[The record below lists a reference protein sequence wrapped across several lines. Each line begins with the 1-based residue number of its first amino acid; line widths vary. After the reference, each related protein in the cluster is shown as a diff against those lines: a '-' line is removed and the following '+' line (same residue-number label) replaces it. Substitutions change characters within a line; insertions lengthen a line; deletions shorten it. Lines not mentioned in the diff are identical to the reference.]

1 MSQHP
6 DRGADAEPRPEGGPG
21 QLALG
26 VPAEAKAAARRRP
39 APAPP
44 GLADVDPV
52 AEVLV
57 DVPLAHLDRV
67 FEYAVPAPLAQSA
80 QPGVRVKVRFAGGDR
95 DGFVVSRKAEA
106 EHPGKLAPLRRV
118 VSPEPVLTPP
128 LIRLC
133 RAVADRWAGT
143 LGDVLRLAVPP
154 RHAQAEQAA
163 PTADD
168 ASPRPPSPAPGA
180 WEGYPGGAAF
190 LGRIAT
196 GEAPRA
202 AWLATPSA
210 ADASHD
216 WPAAVAT
223 AVLTAL
229 SAGRGALVVVP
240 DARDV
245 ARVDAAL
252 TALDPDAGQVVL
264 TADLGPRA
272 RYTAWLSV
280 LRGAGRAVIGTR
292 AAMFA
297 PVRDLG
303 LVVCWD
309 DGDDLHA
316 EPHAPYPHVREVLAL
331 RSELEGAAA
340 LFGGFVRTAEVERM
354 VQTGWARP
362 VQAPPATL
370 RAGAPRVL
378 VAGEGHEPERDA
390 AADTARL
397 PSLAWRTAAKA
408 LDDGP
413 VLVQV
418 PRRGYVPA
426 LACQQCR
433 TPARCPACHGP
444 LMLAGGSGV
453 PTCRWCA
460 TASVGWRCPE
470 CGDRRLRSVVV
481 GARRTAEELGR
492 AFPGTPVVTSG
503 GGQVVA
509 RVPARRA
516 LVIATPGAEPVAD
529 GGYAAALLLDPW
541 ALLGRSDLRAGEE
554 ALRRWADAAALVRSS
569 TLGGVVVLAGPGGLP
584 PVEALVRW
592 APTWHS
598 GRELSARQ
606 ALGFPPARAVA
617 TLTGPAA
624 AVDEL
629 VAGAHLPGDV
639 EVLGPVPVPPQRS
652 AAPDDEPPV
661 RLVLRTAPAARDRLA
676 DGLKGAA
683 AGRSARK
690 RPGSVR
696 VQVDPL
702 DLV

>member
-1 MSQHP
+1 
-6 DRGADAEPRPEGGPG
+6 
-21 QLALG
+21 
-26 VPAEAKAAARRRP
+26 V
-39 APAPP
+39 
-44 GLADVDPV
+44 
-52 AEVLV
+52 
-57 DVPLAHLDRV
+57 
-67 FEYAVPAPLAQSA
+67 SA
-80 QPGVRVKVRFAGGDR
+80 
-95 DGFVVSRKAEA
+95 
-106 EHPGKLAPLRRV
+106 
-118 VSPEPVLTPP
+118 EPVLTPA
-128 LIRLC
+128 LNRLC

-154 RHAQAEQAA
+154 RHAQAERAA

-168 ASPRPPSPAPGA
+168 APARPPRPDPGP
-180 WEGYPGGAAF
+180 WDDYPGGAAF
-190 LGRIAT
+190 LGRVAR

-202 AWLATPSA
+202 SWVATPAA
-210 ADASHD
+210 ADPPHD
-216 WPAAVAT
+216 WPAALAT

-229 SAGRGALVVVP
+229 SAGRGALVVLP

-245 ARVDAAL
+245 GRVDAAL
-252 TALDPDAGQVVL
+252 TALEPAAGQVVL

-280 LRGAGRAVIGTR
+280 LRGASRAVIGTR

-340 LFGGFVRTAEVERM
+340 LFGGLVRTAEVERM
-354 VQTGWARP
+354 VQTGWARSL
-362 VQAPPATL
+362 QAPPATL

-378 VAGEGHEPERDA
+378 VAGEGHEPERDP
-390 AADTARL
+390 AADSARL

-444 LMLAGGSGV
+444 LMLAGGAGV

-460 TASVGWRCPE
+460 TASVGWHCAE

-509 RVPARRA
+509 RVPGRRA

-554 ALRRWADAAALVRSS
+554 ALRRWAGAAALVRSS

-598 GRELSARQ
+598 QRELDARE

-624 AVDEL
+624 AVDE
-629 VAGAHLPGDV
+629 VAAGAHLPADV
-639 EVLGPVPVPPQRS
+639 EVLGPVPVPSQRP
-652 AAPDDEPPV
+652 AAGADGEPLV
-661 RLVLRTAPAARDRLA
+661 RLVLRTTTAARERLA
-676 DGLKGAA
+676 EALKGSAA
-683 AGRSARK
+683 ARSARK